1 MQNRACFWKP
11 FGSEPDNESQ
21 KHLKSAEKYFYPT
34 FSAFWAKVSE
44 KKIFF
49 LGSET
54 LGLLDNTLT
63 ANYEYSSRNRENLQL
78 PIQIKLSEKASSFC
92 EIFFPFFECSQT
104 KGSLESQVF
113 LKLLTL
119 IDCLFN
125 CVTGL
130 VSETRFGVKQLKSL
144 KNSSNLQKS
153 TFILLFHHSELNWVR
168 KSYFWSDLRF

>member
-1 MQNRACFWKP
+1 M
-11 FGSEPDNESQ
+11 
-21 KHLKSAEKYFYPT
+21 T
-34 FSAFWAKVSE
+34 
-44 KKIFF
+44 
-49 LGSET
+49 T
-54 LGLLDNTLT
+54 
-63 ANYEYSSRNRENLQL
+63 NYQYSSSNREKLQL

-92 EIFFPFFECSQT
+92 EIFCPFFESTLNLQCSQT

-144 KNSSNLQKS
+144 KNSSNLQKG
-153 TFILLFHHSELNWVR
+153 TFILLFHHSEPKAVR
-168 KSYFWSDLRF
+168 KSYFSSDLRFCVWLITRWLPTMSFLVVIERIWSYQFKSSYLKNNQFFAAFCFTLRNLH